1 MKTERELQST
11 LRRIDG
17 RGYKAYKDIQ
27 GSYRFSDCILHIDH
41 VQGDPFASPSRM
53 RIQISQTVSQ
63 IPELLFNAPAR
74 RIALEDYLTRMFDN
88 AIITVAKGRR
98 GSGKS
103 GRIQIDGCGQE
114 ILNRTAVFVD
124 KQQIEVRFT
133 AGLPAAGRRVLSR
146 EAEEMFFEELPNIIH
161 RALLYKNLNHA
172 AVKAHVDVGEDQEV
186 LRKALKQKKL
196 VAFLANGSILPR
208 SSGVDD
214 RPLRESSSEP
224 LVPFQ
229 SPTGLEVEFELPQR
243 GKIQGMG
250 IPEGVTLIVGG
261 GFHGKSTVLN
271 ALERGV
277 YNHIPGD
284 GREYVSTVPEACKI
298 RSEDGRRIEK
308 VNITPFINNLP
319 FGKDTIRFSTDNAS
333 GSTSQAAN
341 IMEAVEMG
349 STLLLIDE
357 DTSATNFMIRDERMQ
372 ELVAKEKEPITP
384 FVDKVCQLYKDYG
397 VSTILVMGG
406 SGDYFDV
413 ADTVIMMDAYTPHDV
428 TTTARD
434 IIEKHETR
442 RQKEGGQYFGAV
454 TGRTPKAQ
462 SFDASRGKRDVK
474 IDVKELHTLI
484 YGTTA
489 IDLSGLE
496 QLVDTS
502 QTRAIGDIILYY
514 SRKYAGWEY
523 TLRDGLEHLFGELE
537 KHGLDL
543 LSPRK
548 LGNYAMPRIFEVA
561 AAINRMST
569 LQCARRNA

>member
-1 MKTERELQST
+1 MKTKKDLQST

-41 VQGDPFASPSRM
+41 VQGDPFAAPSRM
-53 RIQISQTVSQ
+53 RIQISQTVSRF
-63 IPELLFNAPAR
+63 PESLFCSLSR
-74 RIALEDYLTRMFDN
+74 KIALEDYLTRMFDS
-88 AIITVAKGRR
+88 AISGAVKGRR

-103 GRIQIDGCGQE
+103 GRIQIDRCGQE
-114 ILNRTAVFVD
+114 ILDRTAVFVD

-146 EAEEMFFEELPNIIH
+146 EAEEMFFEELPNIID

-172 AVKAHVDVGEDQEV
+172 AVKAHVDAVEDQEA
-186 LRKALKQKKL
+186 LRNALKQKRI
-196 VAFLANGSILPR
+196 VAFLANGSILAR
-208 SSGVDD
+208 RSGVDD
-214 RPLRESSSEP
+214 RPLRESPSEHV
-224 LVPFQ
+224 VPFQ
-229 SPTGLEVEFELPQR
+229 SPPGFEIEFELPQR
-243 GKIQGMG
+243 GKIRGMG
-250 IPEGVTLIVGG
+250 IPEGITLIVGG

-319 FGKDTIRFSTDNAS
+319 FGKDTKQFSTDNAS

-341 IMEAVEMG
+341 IMEVVEMG
-349 STLLLIDE
+349 SSLLLIDE

-384 FVDKVCQLYKDYG
+384 FVDKVRQLYKDYG

-428 TTTARD
+428 SAATRS

-442 RQKEGGQYFGAV
+442 RQEEGGQHFGV
-454 TGRTPKAQ
+454 VVGRTPKVR

-474 IDVKELHTLI
+474 IDVKGLHTLI
-484 YGTTA
+484 YGATA
-489 IDLSGLE
+489 LDLSGLE
-496 QLVDTS
+496 QLVGVS

-514 SRKYAGWEY
+514 SRKYAGREDS
-523 TLRDGLEHLFGELE
+523 LHDGLKRLFDELE
-537 KHGLDL
+537 QQGLDL

-561 AAINRMST
+561 AAINRMRT
-569 LQCARRNA
+569 LQC